1 MNAGIRFVLKS
12 FEFVSPAEVDAVVVC
27 FHLKAEGSF
36 RIF

>member
-12 FEFVSPAEVDAVVVC
+12 LEFVSPAEVDAVVVC
-27 FHLKAEGSF
+27 FHLKGEGSF